1 MTTIQTDVAT
11 NDFNDGGDAAD
22 AFSSLWGLDAEG
34 LSKDTIDEP
43 KKKTKQEEPAE
54 DEATNEGAEGDDKT
68 SEQED
73 APEDE
78 DDAEGKD
85 EGDDGE
91 GDEDDKEGDETPTVE
106 IKDDHKFKVTVD
118 GEDREFTLGSLK
130 RLAGQ
135 EASLT
140 RKSQEVATARK
151 QVDATAATHVGA
163 LKVLLDRAK
172 AQYEPFAKIDFDAE
186 LKNPNVS
193 REEYVAVRNAAQAA
207 HQNVKFLESE
217 LGTFTQS
224 LQQQARQDLIAQAK
238 EALTVLADP
247 EKGIEGWSEGL
258 YGEIRGFAVDQGL
271 PAEIVDNLVN
281 PAAIKLI
288 NMARLYAKG
297 QVKVKS
303 AKSDKTKA
311 PKRIVKSTA
320 TAETTKKVVKTAK
333 AQEPMKRLQ
342 KSGSVDDAAD
352 AFMARWSNNDDE

>member
-1 MTTIQTDVAT
+1 MSTIQTDVAT

-207 HQNVKFLESE
+207 HENVKFLESE

-224 LQQQARQDLIAQAK
+224 ASAAGSTGPHRSGERSPHRSLPIPRRVSKAGARVC
-238 EALTVLADP
+238 T
-247 EKGIEGWSEGL
+247 
-258 YGEIRGFAVDQGL
+258 
-271 PAEIVDNLVN
+271 
-281 PAAIKLI
+281 
-288 NMARLYAKG
+288 
-297 QVKVKS
+297 
-303 AKSDKTKA
+303 AKSVASRLTKA
-311 PKRIVKSTA
+311 CPLKSW
-320 TAETTKKVVKTAK
+320 TTSSIPLRSSSSTWH
-333 AQEPMKRLQ
+333 
-342 KSGSVDDAAD
+342 GSTPRV
-352 AFMARWSNNDDE
+352 R